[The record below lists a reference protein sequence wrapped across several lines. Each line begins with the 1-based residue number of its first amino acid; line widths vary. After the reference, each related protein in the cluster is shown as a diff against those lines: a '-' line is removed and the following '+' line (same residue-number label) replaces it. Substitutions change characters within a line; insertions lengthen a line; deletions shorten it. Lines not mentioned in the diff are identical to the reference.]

1 DVETTRQHCDAAVM
15 NFVRCPE
22 AFDVVVASNLFGD
35 LLTDLGGI
43 ISGGLGLAPSSNL
56 DPSRKYPSMFESVH
70 GSAPD
75 IAGQGIANP
84 IAAVLS
90 AAMMLDHLQLRQA
103 AESIRHAVGQVLQS
117 GEGTPD
123 LGGNL
128 TTVELGDRLVAEVTG
143 S

>member
-1 DVETTRQHCDAAVM
+1 M

-22 AFDVVVASNLFGD
+22 RFDVVVASNLFGD
-35 LLTDLGGI
+35 ILTDLGGL

-56 DPSRKYPSMFESVH
+56 DPSRRRPSMFEPVH

-90 AAMMLDHLQLRQA
+90 AAMLLDWLEEPRA
-103 AESIRHAVGQVLQS
+103 AGAVRRAVEHVLAAGQT
-117 GEGTPD
+117 TPD
-123 LGGNL
+123 LGGRL
-128 TTVELGDRLVAEVTG
+128 TTVEVGDALVREVGSAERK
-143 S
+143 